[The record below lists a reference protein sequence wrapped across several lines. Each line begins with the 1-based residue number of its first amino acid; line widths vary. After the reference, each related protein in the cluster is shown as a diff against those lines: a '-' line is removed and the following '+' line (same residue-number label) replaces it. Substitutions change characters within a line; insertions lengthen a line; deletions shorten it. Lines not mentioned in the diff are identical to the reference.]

1 MRSVELLNSAALEV
15 RIPSLPGFASGG
27 PARIS
32 ILDRIQ
38 NPSASTWPSEVVTC
52 RADGN
57 GLFRLLLKYST
68 AEEHRNVHG
77 NPVGPAYEATVY
89 EHVLGR
95 SSVCRNI
102 YRGAWRGNGSSCITC
117 LFLDYLDGTSSV
129 SKTAN
134 ARPLCLAAGWLGAF
148 HAEQEALVEYGISV
162 LNPYDAAYYRG
173 WAERTLAFGRP
184 LRRRF
189 PWLTEVCQEF
199 DGLLHELTATEPTVI
214 HGEFYPSNVL
224 FRDGRLWPID
234 WEWAGLGPG
243 EIDLAALT
251 EGRWLDETIEE
262 CKRAYVAARWG
273 GLAPPNFERALDAA
287 RVYLHLR
294 WLGGRP
300 DRPAMAR
307 AVERCEQLREVS
319 ERLALV

>member
-1 MRSVELLNSAALEV
+1 MIRAVELPDSAAVEA
-15 RIPSLPGFASGG
+15 RIPSLPGFASGR

-32 ILDRIQ
+32 IVDRRP
-38 NPSASTWPSEVVTC
+38 NASASTWPSEVVTC
-52 RADGN
+52 RADGA

-77 NPVGPAYEATVY
+77 NPVGPPYEATVY
-89 EHVLGR
+89 EGVLAR

-102 YRGAWRGNGSSCITC
+102 FRGAWRNGPSGITC
-117 LFLDYLDGTSSV
+117 LFLDHVDGTSSV

-148 HAEQEALVEYGISV
+148 HAEQDVLVAHGIPV

-173 WAERTLAFGRP
+173 WAERTLAFSRP

-189 PWLTEVCQEF
+189 PWLTEVCREF
-199 DGLLHELTATEPTVI
+199 DELSHELTATKPTVI

-224 FRDGRLWPID
+224 YRDGTLWPID

-251 EGRWLDETIEE
+251 EGRWLRETIEE
-262 CKRAYVAARWG
+262 CKREYVAARWG
-273 GLAPPNFERALDAA
+273 GLASPTFERALDAA

-307 AVERCEQLREVS
+307 AMERCELLREVS